1 MDTHIETILLN
12 EMQEFLN
19 EQNKTN
25 FINHCNN
32 LIQELELRIAIL
44 SKKGDDAKYILEF
57 YNLYVKILKMD
68 KLAVSVNNNPL
79 LMSKIHTKY
88 QECFSDMLVTLEDAV
103 KANDIDEKFYL
114 DCADCCKKQYLDFK
128 NMFINDL
135 KTY

>member
-12 EMQEFLN
+12 DMQEFLN

-32 LIQELELRIAIL
+32 LIQVLEPRIAIL

-57 YNLYVKILKMD
+57 LHSVLKLLKLD
-68 KLAVSVNNNPL
+68 KLAASVNNNPL
-79 LMSKIHTKY
+79 LMSKIHDKY
-88 QECFSDMLVTLEDAV
+88 QECLSDILVNLEDAV
-103 KANDIDEKFYL
+103 KGNDIEEKMYL
-114 DCADCCKKQYLDFK
+114 DCANVCKKQYSNFK